1 MASAGSSGGSVT
13 ELASK
18 LYDACL
24 SNFPIDHLFYQQDL
38 LGLNII
44 PKNDL
49 PLLLQCTQSLVD
61 QKLLRLL
68 QGKNDRLAWK
78 LIPREDAEKLQ
89 NLSPDESLVYNVIHS
104 TGRSGIWVRA
114 IQNRTNLHKSILD
127 RCLKSLEGKNYI
139 KSVHNVKFPSRKM
152 YMLAGLAPS
161 EDVTGGA
168 WFTDGVLDE
177 NFIGVVSGFIEFS
190 VSKKSWYEV
199 PASDNSRHKRLKT
212 ADGNAAATVKKEGSQ
227 KEYLPYPPG
236 YTGYP
241 TIAMLTAAVNQS
253 GITPVRLGEESVA
266 QLLEM
271 LCYDNKLVALN
282 NGEYYKSLKNPE
294 EVKARQAR
302 KPDEELAAADERLV
316 RNGMTEVPC
325 GNCPVFNLCV
335 PGGAVSPEN
344 CEYFETWIHELGPL
358 SF

>member
-1 MASAGSSGGSVT
+1 MTSAGSGGSVT
-13 ELASK
+13 ELASR

-24 SNFPIDHLFYQQDL
+24 ANFPIDHQFYQQDL

-61 QKLLRLL
+61 QKLFRLL
-68 QGKNDRLAWK
+68 QGKNDRLVWK
-78 LIPREDAEKLQ
+78 IIPREDAEKLQ

-104 TGRSGIWVRA
+104 TARSGIWVRA

-127 RCLKSLEGKNYI
+127 RCLKALEGKNYI

-190 VSKKSWYEV
+190 VAKKSWYEV
-199 PASDNSRHKRLKT
+199 PGGDKSRAKRLKT
-212 ADGNAAATVKKEGSQ
+212 ADGGASMKNAP
-227 KEYLPYPPG
+227 KEYLPYPAG
-236 YTGYP
+236 YKGYP
-241 TIAMLTAAVNQS
+241 TVGTLTSAVNQS
-253 GITPVRLGEESVA
+253 GITPVRLGEESVT

-282 NGEYYKSLKNPE
+282 NGEVYRSVKNPE

-302 KPDEELAAADERLV
+302 KPDDESAAAADAALV
-316 RNGMTEVPC
+316 KNGMTEVPC

-344 CEYFETWIHELGPL
+344 CEYFETWVHELGPL